1 MFWEVLAEGNPR
13 TCRSVAQCSRSIAL
27 KREFGQRQRRSFATL
42 GRTIARGRA
51 KLGESVPIDRTLR
64 ADRSRAR
71 RTSQSS
77 GCRAIAASHTIDRAH
92 SRPIA
97 ILGRTI
103 ARTRGNCPDF
113 ILRVFFNYFW
123 YFSNCFGIFPNF
135 N

>member
-77 GCRAIAASHTIDRAH
+77 GCRAIAASHPIDREH

-103 ARTRGNCPDF
+103 ARTRGKLSSF
-113 ILRVFFNYFW
+113 YFTRFLLVFLVFFELFW
-123 YFSNCFGIFPNF
+123 DISEF
-135 N
+135 